1 MVRNAAQ
8 SLSEG
13 REQVSTEPSSAGL
26 PTVYAPLELSE
37 LAHPTDSRIAH
48 GGLILAGEVGIS
60 AAKALASL
68 AGTSSGGG
76 APVQGE
82 ALFRLAVMDPHLR
95 EGLAKGTLRF
105 ATPGKG
111 DASVLIKQVSNG
123 QHAGSAKLIRAGAT
137 SGKAAGA
144 GGAAASAA
152 VAGPAIA
159 AAAAAAIILY
169 QLDVIST
176 KLDVIGRDVKRV
188 IEQLQLAQDSSLK
201 ELRDT
206 ARRVVDKLDVGD
218 RVSDALGA
226 ELATELA
233 SVRRV
238 WRELYEQAVIDV
250 AKYRQGSSDI
260 DHRAVLRSWFRV
272 LQATQVIA
280 EAVQAVIR
288 LAAASSEQFELVLA
302 EQQQLL
308 SDRLD
313 EVRRLAGE
321 LYDAHLHW
329 RAEKAEFDLSLTLN
343 PAKFAARS
351 IKRGSLRKPRQRIL
365 DEGVAWQCG
374 QLAAPP
380 PAPDALLLTLRSD
393 GRVSVAVEA
402 RELPAAS

>member
-1 MVRNAAQ
+1 MKRMRDAN
-8 SLSEG
+8 
-13 REQVSTEPSSAGL
+13 RVSTEPSSTGL
-26 PTVYAPLELSE
+26 PATYAPLEVSNLTRASDG
-37 LAHPTDSRIAH
+37 HIAP
-48 GGLILAGEVGIS
+48 GGLTLAGEVGLA

-68 AGTSSGGG
+68 AGSSSGGG

-82 ALFRLAVMDPHLR
+82 ALYRLAVMDPHLR

-105 ATPGKG
+105 ATPSKG
-111 DASVLIKQVSNG
+111 DASVLIKHVSNG
-123 QHAGSAKLIRAGAT
+123 EHAGTARLIKAGAS
-137 SGKAAGA
+137 SGKVGP
-144 GGAAASAA
+144 GGAAAPAA
-152 VAGPAIA
+152 MAGPAIA

-169 QLDVIST
+169 QLDVINA

-188 IEQLQLAQDSSLK
+188 IEHLQLTQDSSLK

-206 ARRVVDKLDVGD
+206 ARRVTEKLDVGD

-238 WRELYEQAVIDV
+238 WRELYEQAGIDV
-250 AKYRQGSSDI
+250 AKYRQGSSDT

-272 LQATQVIA
+272 LRATQVIA
-280 EAVQAVIR
+280 EAIQATIR
-288 LAAASSEQFELVLA
+288 LAAATSEQFELVLA
-302 EQQQLL
+302 EQQELL
-308 SDRLD
+308 SDRLE
-313 EVRRLAGE
+313 EVRNLAGD

-329 RAEKAEFDLSLTLN
+329 RVEKAEYDLSLTLN

-351 IKRGSLRKPRQRIL
+351 IKRGSMRKPRQRIL
-365 DEGVAWQCG
+365 DEGIAWQCG

-380 PAPDALLLTLRSD
+380 PAPDALLLALRAD

-402 RELPAAS
+402 PELSLAS